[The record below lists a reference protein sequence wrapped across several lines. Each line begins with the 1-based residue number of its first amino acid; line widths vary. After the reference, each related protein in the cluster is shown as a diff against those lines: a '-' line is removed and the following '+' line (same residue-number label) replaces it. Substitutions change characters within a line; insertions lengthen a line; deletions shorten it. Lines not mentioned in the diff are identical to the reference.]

1 MQTKTNKT
9 FGYQKLAA
17 IFMIFFVV
25 SARAEAASTAI
36 VSAPLNNLNSAYK
49 SYREWKNS
57 KVAEI
62 ENRIEIL
69 RDRMVKT
76 AVQRNPSKDNQAEI
90 KAKTEAGL
98 QENLQD
104 QLDQELLNLSVTRDL
119 SISDYFVGYLNKQPS
134 LERAIEEVSVR
145 LTAEEVEEL
154 MQALALQLSLPK
166 PNGARQAPRGDLMTK

>member
-1 MQTKTNKT
+1 
-9 FGYQKLAA
+9 
-17 IFMIFFVV
+17 
-25 SARAEAASTAI
+25 
-36 VSAPLNNLNSAYK
+36 
-49 SYREWKNS
+49 
-57 KVAEI
+57 
-62 ENRIEIL
+62 
-69 RDRMVKT
+69 MVKT